1 MELQEKINLIKN
13 NDAVAMLAPTFV
25 IDFKY
30 PNIIGMLKHLGF
42 KEVTELTFGA
52 RMVNWA
58 YANYIKEH
66 PDQELFIASP
76 CPVPFPL
83 ALVVK
88 KGSKTRP

>member
-13 NDAVAMLAPTFV
+13 NETAAMLAPTFA

-30 PNIIGMLKHLGF
+30 PNIIGMLRQIGF

-58 YANYIKEH
+58 YANYVKEN
-66 PDQELFIASP
+66 PNQELFIFLSAH
-76 CPVPFPL
+76 
-83 ALVVK
+83 
-88 KGSKTRP
+88 

>member
-1 MELQEKINLIKN
+1 MQEKIDLIKN
-13 NDAVAMLAPTFV
+13 NETTAMLAPTFA

-30 PNIIGMLKHLGF
+30 PNVIGMLRGLGF

-66 PDQELFIASP
+66 PDQRLFIASP
-76 CPVPFPL
+76 CPT
-83 ALVVK
+83 VVA
-88 KGSKTRP
+88 TVQHHI